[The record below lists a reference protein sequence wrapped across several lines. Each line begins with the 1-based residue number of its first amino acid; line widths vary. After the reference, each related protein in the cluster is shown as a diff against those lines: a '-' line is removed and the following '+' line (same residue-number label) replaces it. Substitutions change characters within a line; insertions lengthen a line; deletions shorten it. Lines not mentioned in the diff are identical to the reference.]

1 MWQWWI
7 LKLII
12 TALLSLIVVFII
24 HSLYTH
30 FKDTLTEKKTKDV
43 IRTQL
48 EKYQKYYPSEKQ
60 GSISSS
66 INNTPTPTI
75 ERVELTTEM
84 EEELLEYAK
93 KLI

>member
-7 LKLII
+7 FKLII
-12 TALLSLIVVFII
+12 TVILSFIVVFII

-30 FKDTLTEKKTKDV
+30 FKDTLTEKKTKDI

-48 EKYQKYYPSEKQ
+48 EKYQKYYPSEK
-60 GSISSS
+60 SNSLSS
-66 INNTPTPTI
+66 IDNVTKENVI
-75 ERVELTTEM
+75 LTTEM
-84 EEELLEYAK
+84 EEELLEYVK